1 MRPSTE
7 AAVIDD
13 PADSIGSIES
23 AVRSLHRSHL
33 RDLSIE
39 RTPAGLI
46 LHGRAT
52 SYFGK
57 QMAQEE
63 VLRRWTGPILSN
75 RIVVSA

>member
-1 MRPSTE
+1 MHPLAE
-7 AAVIDD
+7 KAVIDN
-13 PADSIGSIES
+13 PADGLGEIES
-23 AVRSLHRSHL
+23 TIRSLHRSYL

-39 RTPAGLI
+39 RTPDGLI

-63 VLRRWTGPILSN
+63 ILRRGKWPILSN
-75 RIVVSA
+75 RIVVAS